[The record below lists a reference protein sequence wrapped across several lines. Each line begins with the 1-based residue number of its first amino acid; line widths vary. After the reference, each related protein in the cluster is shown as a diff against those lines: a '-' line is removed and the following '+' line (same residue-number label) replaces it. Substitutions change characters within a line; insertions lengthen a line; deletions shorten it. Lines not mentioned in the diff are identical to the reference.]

1 MRGRAPLC
9 NLNFLKEKKM
19 SKHGKDRTQPTG
31 DAKSLNHGVKNID
44 KVGNKCGPGA
54 GKGQWQ
60 KVGKVNP
67 GSNKG
72 TE

>member
-1 MRGRAPLC
+1 MSEGNPKAP
-9 NLNFLKEKKM
+9 KG
-19 SKHGKDRTQPTG
+19 HGPG
-31 DAKSLNHGVKNID
+31 PGVFGVKNID

>member
-1 MRGRAPLC
+1 
-9 NLNFLKEKKM
+9 M
-19 SKHGKDRTQPTG
+19 SKVGKDRTQPTG
-31 DAKSLNHGVKNID
+31 NASSMNHGVKNIG
-44 KVGNKCGPGA
+44 KVANQCPPGA
-54 GKGQWQ
+54 GKGVVGS

>member
-1 MRGRAPLC
+1 
-9 NLNFLKEKKM
+9 M

-31 DAKSLNHGVKNID
+31 NAGSMNHGVKNTG
-44 KVGNKCGPGA
+44 KVGNQCPAGA
-54 GKGQWQ
+54 GKGVIGS

-72 TE
+72 SYNAKRTSSGIL

>member
-1 MRGRAPLC
+1 
-9 NLNFLKEKKM
+9 M

-44 KVGNKCGPGA
+44 KVGNKCGSGA

>member
-1 MRGRAPLC
+1 
-9 NLNFLKEKKM
+9 M
-19 SKHGKDRTQPTG
+19 SKVGKGRTQPTG
-31 DAKSLNHGVKNID
+31 NAGSMNHGVKNVG
-44 KVGNKCGPGA
+44 KVANQPPAGA
-54 GKGQWQ
+54 GKGVIGT